1 VLIGKYKELGT
12 DGIRFAV
19 ITLRKVN
26 FQMSEIKSIS
36 QKYTYQ
42 DYLDWPND
50 ERWEIIEG
58 VAYNMTPAPRVRH
71 QRISRNIEVILVS
84 EIRSKKKECELFDAP
99 TDVVFDQYNV
109 VQPDVFVICDNSK
122 ITEDNIQGAPD
133 LIIEVTSPSTSIKD
147 KREKKQLYERFGVK
161 EYIIIHPEDELV
173 ERFNL
178 EHEKYSAPE
187 VFNWDET
194 MKIESLGLDVNL
206 WDIFEKQREE
216 KEEV

>member
-1 VLIGKYKELGT
+1 
-12 DGIRFAV
+12 
-19 ITLRKVN
+19 
-26 FQMSEIKSIS
+26 MSQVKSIS

>member
-1 VLIGKYKELGT
+1 
-12 DGIRFAV
+12 
-19 ITLRKVN
+19 
-26 FQMSEIKSIS
+26 MSQVKSIS

-147 KREKKQLYERFGVK
+147 KRGKKQLYERFGVK

-206 WDIFEKQREE
+206 WEIFEKQQEE
-216 KEEV
+216 KGGV

>member
-1 VLIGKYKELGT
+1 
-12 DGIRFAV
+12 
-19 ITLRKVN
+19 
-26 FQMSEIKSIS
+26 MSQVKSIS

-58 VAYNMTPAPRVRH
+58 VAYNMTPALRVIH

-133 LIIEVTSPSTSIKD
+133 LIVEVTSPSTRIKD
-147 KREKKQLYERFGVK
+147 KREKKKLYEKFGVK
-161 EYIIIHPEDELV
+161 EYIIVYPEDELV
-173 ERFNL
+173 ERFFL
-178 EHEKYSAPE
+178 EK
-187 VFNWDET
+187 D
-194 MKIESLGLDVNL
+194 K
-206 WDIFEKQREE
+206 
-216 KEEV
+216 